1 LTASPVFTTVLN
13 NDAYIALPCAYLVTE
28 DDLALP
34 AAYQDGMIAMQ
45 TQRPGVNLTV
55 IRCPA
60 GHSPH
65 LTWTEGL
72 VAKVRDF
79 GQKVLG

>member
-1 LTASPVFTTVLN
+1 MLN
-13 NDAYIALPCAYLVTE
+13 NDAYIALPCACLVTE

-34 AAYQDGMIAMQ
+34 AAYQDGMIEMQ